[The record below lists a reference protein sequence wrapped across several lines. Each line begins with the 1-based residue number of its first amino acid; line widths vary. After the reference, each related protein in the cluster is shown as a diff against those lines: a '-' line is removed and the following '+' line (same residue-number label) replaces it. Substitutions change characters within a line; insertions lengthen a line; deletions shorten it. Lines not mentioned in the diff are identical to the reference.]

1 MKLSTKILSVI
12 AVFVCLSA
20 CKEHSNTDVIDEM
33 QARLEK
39 AEKEIDKT
47 RQNVFLP
54 LIDMYAQLDTTIAR
68 ERDIHEQMELVQAYL
83 QQFETEYPNFKR
95 EAEFTKNQLENLKSD
110 ILSND
115 IEEEKGAEYIA
126 EEEKHVKQLENQID
140 YFNDRLQRQ
149 SQIVKKLLK
158 K

>member
-1 MKLSTKILSVI
+1 
-12 AVFVCLSA
+12 
-20 CKEHSNTDVIDEM
+20 M
-33 QARLEK
+33 QVRLEK

-47 RQNVFLP
+47 RQDVFLP

-68 ERDIHEQMELVQAYL
+68 EQNIYEQMELVQAYL
-83 QQFETEYPNFKR
+83 QQFETEYPNFKK
-95 EAEFTKNQLENLKSD
+95 EAEFTKNQLDNLKSD

-115 IEEEKGAEYIA
+115 IDEEKGTEYIA

-140 YFNDRLQRQ
+140 YFNDRLQKQ

>member
-1 MKLSTKILSVI
+1 
-12 AVFVCLSA
+12 
-20 CKEHSNTDVIDEM
+20 M

-115 IEEEKGAEYIA
+115 IEEEKDAEYIA

>member
-1 MKLSTKILSVI
+1 
-12 AVFVCLSA
+12 
-20 CKEHSNTDVIDEM
+20 M
-33 QARLEK
+33 QVRLEK

-47 RQNVFLP
+47 RQDVFLP

-68 ERDIHEQMELVQAYL
+68 EQNIYEQMELVQAYL
-83 QQFETEYPNFKR
+83 QQFETEYPNFKK
-95 EAEFTKNQLENLKSD
+95 EAEFTKNQLDNLKSD

-115 IEEEKGAEYIA
+115 IDEEKGAEYIA
-126 EEEKHVKQLENQID
+126 EEEKYVKQLENQID
-140 YFNDRLQRQ
+140 YFNDRLQKQ